1 MINTRTQILTL
12 LTDFGLQDT
21 YVGQMK
27 GVIAQINPHLQVVDL
42 THNIPPQNLLA
53 GHYCLMSTYQYF
65 PVGSVHVAVVDP
77 GVGSQRRA
85 VAVQIPEGYLV
96 GPDNGLLSG
105 VLSQSDPW
113 AAVELTNPKYWRT
126 SKLSTTFHGR
136 DLFAPVAAHLASGVL
151 LQDLG
156 KAIDPTTLIP
166 GPLLAY
172 SQSGNRIQGT
182 IQYIDHFGNLITTL
196 PATLVQNRRWQI
208 QVQGQVIPGGQ
219 TFSDVPV
226 GALISYVG
234 SQGWVEM
241 AVNQGNAAQVLQ
253 VTYADE
259 VICQMLS

>member
-1 MINTRTQILTL
+1 MVLTL

-21 YVGQMK
+21 YVSQMK
-27 GVIAQINPHLQVVDL
+27 GVIVQINPHVQVVDL
-42 THNIPPQNLLA
+42 THNIPPQQVLA
-53 GHYCLMSTYQYF
+53 GRYCLMSAYPYF
-65 PVGSVHVAVVDP
+65 PEGTVHVAVVDP

-96 GPDNGLLSG
+96 GPDNGLFSG
-105 VLSQSDPW
+105 VLSQSDPL

-126 SKLSTTFHGR
+126 SKLSATFHGR
-136 DLFAPVAAHLASGVL
+136 DLFAPVAAHLASGFL

-156 KAIDPTTLIP
+156 EAIDPTTLIP
-166 GPLLAY
+166 GPLLGY
-172 SQSGNRIQGT
+172 SESGDRIQGS
-182 IQYIDHFGNLITTL
+182 IQYIDRFGNLITTL

-208 QVQGQVIPGGQ
+208 QVQGQVISGGH

-226 GALISYVG
+226 GTLISYVG